1 MEPLQQQVSH
11 EIATKEEA
19 ARQLEDM
26 RRLHADAERRV
37 AVLQGT
43 LFAQGSATP
52 MQRRDPSSASAA
64 SAGRGGGHCCS
75 PMPNQTQTGLRSIT
89 PSGSYMIVPAVKRRG
104 GEVDEPVATMPA
116 VSSRNPGLVAS
127 LAAHDSRMTVPMSP
141 LSAQLSS
148 ADTSTPKLA
157 APAQADAAVA

>member
-1 MEPLQQQVSH
+1 MRKMQVAAATREEQLVAQSRERERSTVEPLQQQVSH

-52 MQRRDPSSASAA
+52 MQRRDPCAA
-64 SAGRGGGHCCS
+64 RG
-75 PMPNQTQTGLRSIT
+75 N
-89 PSGSYMIVPAVKRRG
+89 
-104 GEVDEPVATMPA
+104 
-116 VSSRNPGLVAS
+116 
-127 LAAHDSRMTVPMSP
+127 
-141 LSAQLSS
+141 
-148 ADTSTPKLA
+148 
-157 APAQADAAVA
+157 